1 MEVINVSGKY
11 VTTLNT
17 RPLMYYETKVIAALL
32 ISGFSEK
39 EIKKKVLEDNILQ
52 LPSLDR
58 RGRFYS
64 EIVKRLSYLDDYL
77 LGQFDESDP
86 LTAKALL
93 MYTILKKDQLF
104 YEWMKEVVFDK
115 FLIMETTLSKKE
127 TDYFF
132 ELKSEQSDTIKK
144 WENGTK
150 IRLRDAYH
158 QVLNDIGMLVEIEDN
173 DYLQPIIIDQ
183 LVRDYLVENK
193 EKQVIE
199 VMLGEFLE

>member
-1 MEVINVSGKY
+1 MSGKY
-11 VTTLNT
+11 FTTLNT

-52 LPSLDR
+52 LSSLDR

-64 EIVKRLSYLDDYL
+64 EILKRLSYLDDYL

-132 ELKSEQSDTIKK
+132 ELKSEQSDTVKK

-199 VMLGEFLE
+199 VMLGESLE